1 MSVLKER
8 RVLLLIVLLV
18 AAILVIWRPWQGLE
32 PEPRG
37 ISFGLDL
44 IGGSR
49 VGLKIEGSI
58 ATINSKIPAENLLPG
73 LEEKLQTGVKAIKIS
88 GNSITL
94 EIGRNISKEA
104 LQTALGEN
112 GEITL
117 LEQDTISEETREEV
131 MRTLQARADI
141 YGTKGVSFKSMGQNF
156 VLYEIAGVTPEEAVG
171 LLGYQG
177 RLEAFVGDVMVYRGT
192 DIERVSTPQYE
203 AITGGGIKY
212 HVPLRISD
220 EGAARFAEAAKGKAG
235 YPLVFYIDR
244 PDDAILIFSD
254 NMLKDF
260 YDENRQ
266 MFFVSSG
273 QYGYYLQ
280 VPAIRVEGDRL
291 APEVSQALR
300 ALGKRRV
307 IFLGDQNDFS
317 KNLIDE
323 IKRENLAIE
332 FKPRDK
338 NESTLSW
345 LQRVCGQRTAPT
357 ISEEV
362 AKGVPLKDVEIT
374 GERTSI
380 DQARA
385 DATYVQ
391 AILSQRLPVKVSV
404 EWESSVSPV
413 LGSLFR
419 EEIIKAGIA
428 AFVAVS
434 LIVFFR
440 YRRVSLSLSIVGTM
454 ASELILILGTASLIR
469 WTIGLPEIGGLVA
482 VIGTGV
488 DHQIIITDEILSGR
502 PAEQKKVSGLG
513 DRVSKAFYIIFSA
526 AAATISAMIP
536 LAYLGFGAMRGFALV
551 TIIGIFIAI
560 FITRPVYAKIASA
573 VISGG
578 QKTGATQKLF

>member
-1 MSVLKER
+1 MSVLRER
-8 RVLLLIVLLV
+8 RVLLFIILIVASML
-18 AAILVIWRPWQGLE
+18 IIWRPWQGPEL
-32 PEPRG
+32 EPRG

-58 ATINSKIPAENLLPG
+58 ATINSKIPAENLLPQ
-73 LEEKLQTGVKAIKIS
+73 LEEKLQTSVKAIKIS
-88 GNSITL
+88 GDIITV
-94 EIGRNISKEA
+94 EMGRNVSRDL
-104 LQTALGEN
+104 LQAALGDN
-112 GEITL
+112 GEVTL
-117 LEQDTISEETREEV
+117 LEQDTISEGTREEV

-156 VLYEIAGVTPEEAVG
+156 VLYEIAGVTPEEAVR

-203 AITGGGIKY
+203 AIKGGGIKY

-220 EGAARFAEAAKGKAG
+220 EGAARFAEAARGKAG

-244 PDDAILIFSD
+244 PDDAVLIFSD
-254 NMLKDF
+254 SALKEL

-266 MFFVSSG
+266 MFFVAGG

-291 APEVSQALR
+291 TPDTSRALR
-300 ALGKRRV
+300 ALGKQRV

-317 KNLIDE
+317 ENLVNE
-323 IKRENLAIE
+323 IKRENFAVE
-332 FKPRDK
+332 FKPKDK
-338 NESTLSW
+338 NEGTLGW

-391 AILSQRLPVKVSV
+391 AILSQRLPAKVTV

-419 EEIIKAGIA
+419 EEIVRAGIA
-428 AFVAVS
+428 AFIAVS
-434 LIVFFR
+434 AIVFFR
-440 YRRVSLSLSIVGTM
+440 YRRISISASIIGTM
-454 ASELILILGTASLIR
+454 ASELILILGMASLIR

-502 PAEQKKVSGLG
+502 PTEQKKVSGFG

-560 FITRPVYAKIASA
+560 FITRPVYAKIVSA
-573 VISGG
+573 LIARE
-578 QKTGATQKLF
+578 QKSAAQ

>member
-1 MSVLKER
+1 MSVLRER
-8 RVLLLIVLLV
+8 RVLLFIILIVASML
-18 AAILVIWRPWQGLE
+18 IIWRPWQGPEL
-32 PEPRG
+32 EPRG

-58 ATINSKIPAENLLPG
+58 ATINSKIPAENLLPQ
-73 LEEKLQTGVKAIKIS
+73 LEEKLQTSVKAIKIS
-88 GNSITL
+88 GDIITV
-94 EIGRNISKEA
+94 EMGRNVSRDL
-104 LQTALGEN
+104 LQAALGDN
-112 GEITL
+112 GEVTL
-117 LEQDTISEETREEV
+117 LEQDTISEGTREEV

-156 VLYEIAGVTPEEAVG
+156 VLYEIAGVTPEEAVR

-203 AITGGGIKY
+203 AIKGGGIKY

-220 EGAARFAEAAKGKAG
+220 EGAARFAEAARGKAG

-244 PDDAILIFSD
+244 PDDAVLIFSD
-254 NMLKDF
+254 SALKEL

-266 MFFVSSG
+266 MFFVAGG

-291 APEVSQALR
+291 TPDTSRALR
-300 ALGKRRV
+300 ALGKQRV

-317 KNLIDE
+317 ENLVNE
-323 IKRENLAIE
+323 IKRENFAVE
-332 FKPRDK
+332 FKPKDK
-338 NESTLSW
+338 NESTLGW

-391 AILSQRLPVKVSV
+391 AILSQRLPAKVTV

-419 EEIIKAGIA
+419 EEIVRAGIA
-428 AFVAVS
+428 AFIAVS
-434 LIVFFR
+434 AIVFFR
-440 YRRVSLSLSIVGTM
+440 YRKISISASIIGTM
-454 ASELILILGTASLIR
+454 ASELILILGMASLIR

-502 PAEQKKVSGLG
+502 PTEQKKVSGFG

-560 FITRPVYAKIASA
+560 FITRPVYAKIVSA
-573 VISGG
+573 LIARE
-578 QKTGATQKLF
+578 QKSAAQ

>member
-1 MSVLKER
+1 MSVLRER
-8 RVLLLIVLLV
+8 RVLLFIILIVASML
-18 AAILVIWRPWQGLE
+18 IIWRPWQGPEL
-32 PEPRG
+32 EPRG

-58 ATINSKIPAENLLPG
+58 ATINSKIPAENLLPQ
-73 LEEKLQTGVKAIKIS
+73 LEEKLQTSVKAIKIS
-88 GNSITL
+88 GDIITV
-94 EIGRNISKEA
+94 EMGRNVSRDL
-104 LQTALGEN
+104 LQAALGDN
-112 GEITL
+112 GEVTL
-117 LEQDTISEETREEV
+117 LEQDTISEGTREEV

-156 VLYEIAGVTPEEAVG
+156 VLYEIAGVTPEEAVR

-203 AITGGGIKY
+203 AIKGGGIKY

-220 EGAARFAEAAKGKAG
+220 EGAARFAEAARGKAG

-244 PDDAILIFSD
+244 PDDAVLIFSD
-254 NMLKDF
+254 SALKEL

-266 MFFVSSG
+266 MFFVAGG

-291 APEVSQALR
+291 TPDTSRALR
-300 ALGKRRV
+300 ALGKQRV

-317 KNLIDE
+317 ENLVNE
-323 IKRENLAIE
+323 IKRENFAVE
-332 FKPRDK
+332 FKPKDK
-338 NESTLSW
+338 NESTLGW

-391 AILSQRLPVKVSV
+391 AILSQRLPAKVTV

-419 EEIIKAGIA
+419 EEIVRAGIA
-428 AFVAVS
+428 AFIAVS
-434 LIVFFR
+434 AIVFFR
-440 YRRVSLSLSIVGTM
+440 YRRISISASIIGTM
-454 ASELILILGTASLIR
+454 ASELILILGMASLIR

-502 PAEQKKVSGLG
+502 PTEQKKVSGFG

-560 FITRPVYAKIASA
+560 FITRPVYAKIVSA
-573 VISGG
+573 LIARE
-578 QKTGATQKLF
+578 QKSVAQ